1 MITKKTDN
9 PIVFDTTFKQKNQVI
24 QIYVEKLKTNCDV
37 FDHLEF
43 IFTVNGSTHKSL
55 IDFSLVD
62 LYQIL
67 KHIQKSIE
75 TLVVNISNKVRQGT
89 TVKLE
94 FETDGKDNDEK
105 SYKNNCYQYY
115 IKRLAEKCSIQY
127 NVDCLY
133 YKYQYNHFLTFN
145 KKVV

>member
-1 MITKKTDN
+1 MITKKTTN
-9 PIVFDTTFKQKNQVI
+9 LIVFDTTFKIKDQII
-24 QIYVEKLKTNCDV
+24 QIYVEKLKTCCDA

-55 IDFSLVD
+55 TDFSLVE

-67 KHIQKSIE
+67 KNIQKSIE
-75 TLVVNISNKVRQGT
+75 TLVIDIVDNVRKGT

-94 FETDGKDNDEK
+94 FEADGKDSDEK

-115 IKRLAEKCSIQY
+115 VKRLAEKCSNQY